1 MVNILTV
8 DIGGE
13 VFNTFKSVKINT
25 DINIFGAD
33 FDIIINVPI
42 EKPIII
48 QGNEIKIKIDGEAV
62 LTGFIEKQQIS
73 YSSDNAS
80 ISIRGRDKLC
90 DFSDSRVSN
99 KIFKTPIGFIEIL
112 EKLLINTGFAIVSS
126 NKIIGIKNKLSET
139 EISILNDAGDIQDF
153 LTNESIGF
161 SKDES
166 AYNLIKRLAN
176 KRKLVIGVNKDG
188 NFIIRQIGKE
198 KASTILINDTF
209 ANKPNLKNNIINAD
223 IEIDDSQRYYE
234 YKILSSG
241 TNTAPTQTGTING
254 EAKLLT
260 TDPLKNNTV
269 QYSGVFY
276 DNSIRKT
283 RKFLD
288 NVTGMNNSL
297 CKERAEWECN
307 IRLAKSFQYKC
318 CVYGWRQSLNPIISQ
333 NPLWKINELV
343 RVVDS
348 RAGIDDDMLIKAINY
363 TQDISSGTRTEMV
376 LVNKLAYTNSVFEP
390 RIKQGKKKKKS
401 LYPIL
406 DPAK

>member
-166 AYNLIKRLAN
+166 AYGLIKRLAN

-401 LYPIL
+401 LNPIL

>member
-13 VFNTFKSVKINT
+13 VFNTFKSIKINT

-139 EISILNDAGDIQDF
+139 EISIINDAGDIQDF

-166 AYNLIKRLAN
+166 AYDLIKRLAN

-254 EAKLLT
+254 EAKLP
-260 TDPLKNNTV
+260 DPLKDNTV

-318 CVYGWRQSLNPIISQ
+318 SVYGWRQSLNPIISQ

-348 RAGIDDDMLIKAINY
+348 RAGIDDDMLIKSINY

-401 LYPIL
+401 LDPIL

>member
-209 ANKPNLKNNIINAD
+209 ANKPNLKTQAIILISITFFIPNRYKKNGIARMNSVSE
-223 IEIDDSQRYYE
+223 ICEIDIIIVEYFTTNDS
-234 YKILSSG
+234 L
-241 TNTAPTQTGTING
+241 
-254 EAKLLT
+254 
-260 TDPLKNNTV
+260 
-269 QYSGVFY
+269 
-276 DNSIRKT
+276 
-283 RKFLD
+283 
-288 NVTGMNNSL
+288 
-297 CKERAEWECN
+297 
-307 IRLAKSFQYKC
+307 
-318 CVYGWRQSLNPIISQ
+318 
-333 NPLWKINELV
+333 
-343 RVVDS
+343 
-348 RAGIDDDMLIKAINY
+348 
-363 TQDISSGTRTEMV
+363 
-376 LVNKLAYTNSVFEP
+376 
-390 RIKQGKKKKKS
+390 
-401 LYPIL
+401 
-406 DPAK
+406 